1 MEQYNVLFYFAW
13 NQTSPPAISKELC
26 KNRIENKIN
35 LQDETGENKGI
46 RARYYLL
53 NISTKGEKQK

>member
-1 MEQYNVLFYFAW
+1 
-13 NQTSPPAISKELC
+13 LC